1 MVVKNNYF
9 WVDDQT
15 KMGFIANGES
25 LKVIRVKK
33 IEEMYGFEFAR
44 IIIKFVDYDE
54 LPEMEVLVFMESLQ
68 VEGPSISRQRM
79 KELFF
84 AVEEDYAHERNKAK
98 RYELILKNPYFN
110 ALQVKYGYAITC
122 HKSQGGQW
130 EHVYIDQ
137 GYVAPEAINSEYHR
151 WLYTAITRA
160 SEQLYLVNF
169 PDDCF
174 E

>member
-1 MVVKNNYF
+1 M
-9 WVDDQT
+9 
-15 KMGFIANGES
+15 
-25 LKVIRVKK
+25 
-33 IEEMYGFEFAR
+33 
-44 IIIKFVDYDE
+44 
-54 LPEMEVLVFMESLQ
+54 
-68 VEGPSISRQRM
+68 
-79 KELFF
+79 
-84 AVEEDYAHERNKAK
+84 
-98 RYELILKNPYFN
+98 
-110 ALQVKYGYAITC
+110 KYGYAITC